1 MNDFLHSL
9 RSNKDKRFDRN
20 RRNYDSPGYRPN
32 DRMNTV
38 DRKRKGTYRSQQNE
52 QTQAYAAIN
61 KLLPTI
67 KSLLESLT
75 EDRKKLIEAE
85 ERKAEAMETIASFL
99 KQLAGSTGSDVPA
112 LESIESICEGDRC
125 EAAPEEAAREQAVGI
140 REPSDPSRLSEGENA
155 AVATTEGAEGNQ
167 RDDLVSMIKGLRN
180 QGFSY
185 EKIARHLEE
194 NNIPTISGRGRWRGQ
209 AVSKLCQ

>member
-9 RSNKDKRFDRN
+9 RGNKDKRFDRN
-20 RRNYDSPGYRPN
+20 RRTYESPSYRSN
-32 DRMNTV
+32 DRMNNS
-38 DRKRKGTYRSQQNE
+38 DKRKKGPYRSQQNE

-67 KSLLESLT
+67 KALLESQT

-85 ERKAEAMETIASFL
+85 ERKAAAMESIASLL
-99 KQLAGSTGSDVPA
+99 KQLSGGATDALPV
-112 LESIESICEGDRC
+112 LESIESFCENDAC
-125 EAAPEEAAREQAVGI
+125 EPVGEESSLVPEDAEMQADEQGADTEEEKPAAEAGQ
-140 REPSDPSRLSEGENA
+140 PA
-155 AVATTEGAEGNQ
+155 AMY
-167 RDDLVSMIKGLRN
+167 RDKLVSMIQALRE

-185 EKIARHLEE
+185 EKIARHFEE
-194 NNIPTISGRGRWRGQ
+194 NQIPTISGRGKWRGQ

>member
-32 DRMNTV
+32 DRMNTA
-38 DRKRKGTYRSQQNE
+38 DKRRKPSYRSQQNE
-52 QTQAYAAIN
+52 QAQAYAAIN

-67 KSLLESLT
+67 KTLLETLND
-75 EDRKKLIEAE
+75 DRKKLIEAE
-85 ERKAEAMETIASFL
+85 ERKAAAMEAIAVFL
-99 KQLAGSTGSDVPA
+99 KQLSGVTGDALPV
-112 LESIESICEGDRC
+112 LESIESFCENDTCEPIQQEQSLVAEDAGTQDEDVKASVAETGDTK
-125 EAAPEEAAREQAVGI
+125 A
-140 REPSDPSRLSEGENA
+140 L
-155 AVATTEGAEGNQ
+155 Q
-167 RDDLVSMIKGLRN
+167 RDKLTGMILELRE

-194 NNIPTISGRGRWRGQ
+194 NQIPTISGRGKWRGQ
-209 AVSKLCQ
+209 AVSKLIQ

>member
-9 RSNKDKRFDRN
+9 RGNKDKRFDRN
-20 RRNYDSPGYRPN
+20 RRTYESPSYRSN
-32 DRMNTV
+32 DRMNNS
-38 DRKRKGTYRSQQNE
+38 DKRKKGPYRSQQNE

-67 KSLLESLT
+67 KALLESQT

-85 ERKAEAMETIASFL
+85 ERKAAAMESIASLL
-99 KQLAGSTGSDVPA
+99 KQLSGGATDALPV
-112 LESIESICEGDRC
+112 LESIESFCENDAC
-125 EAAPEEAAREQAVGI
+125 EPVGEESSLVPEDAEMQADEQGVDTEEEKPAAEVGQQT
-140 REPSDPSRLSEGENA
+140 A
-155 AVATTEGAEGNQ
+155 MQ
-167 RDDLVSMIKGLRN
+167 RDKLVLRIQALRE

-185 EKIARHLEE
+185 EKIARHFEE
-194 NNIPTISGRGRWRGQ
+194 NQIPTISGRGKWRGQ

>member
-9 RSNKDKRFDRN
+9 RGNKDKRFDRN
-20 RRNYDSPGYRPN
+20 RRTYESPSYRSN
-32 DRMNTV
+32 DRMNNS
-38 DRKRKGTYRSQQNE
+38 DKRKKGPYRSQQNE

-67 KSLLESLT
+67 KALLESQT

-85 ERKAEAMETIASFL
+85 ERKAAAMESIASLL
-99 KQLAGSTGSDVPA
+99 KQLSGGATDALPV
-112 LESIESICEGDRC
+112 LESIESFCENDAC
-125 EAAPEEAAREQAVGI
+125 EPVGEESSLVPEDAEMQADEQGVDTEEEKPAAEAGQQTSMGRDELVPMIQALRE
-140 REPSDPSRLSEGENA
+140 
-155 AVATTEGAEGNQ
+155 
-167 RDDLVSMIKGLRN
+167 

-185 EKIARHLEE
+185 EKIARHFEE
-194 NNIPTISGRGRWRGQ
+194 NQIPTISGRGKWRGQ

>member
-9 RSNKDKRFDRN
+9 RGNKDKRFDRN
-20 RRNYDSPGYRPN
+20 RRTYESPSYRSN
-32 DRMNTV
+32 DRMNNS
-38 DRKRKGTYRSQQNE
+38 DKRKKGPYRSQQNE

-67 KSLLESLT
+67 KALLESQT

-85 ERKAEAMETIASFL
+85 ERKAAAMESIASLL
-99 KQLAGSTGSDVPA
+99 KQLSGGATDALPV
-112 LESIESICEGDRC
+112 LESIESFCENDAC
-125 EAAPEEAAREQAVGI
+125 EPVGEESSLVPKDAEMQADEQGVDTEEEKPAAEVGQQT
-140 REPSDPSRLSEGENA
+140 A
-155 AVATTEGAEGNQ
+155 MQ
-167 RDDLVSMIKGLRN
+167 RDKLVLRIQALRE

-185 EKIARHLEE
+185 EKIARHFEE
-194 NNIPTISGRGRWRGQ
+194 NQIPTISGRGKWRGQ